1 MIIMGKRKGQF
12 FIISAVIILI
22 VLFNLSD
29 KLNLEWRAD
38 ISDTQ
43 ANDAS
48 LALQN
53 IKDSI
58 TAAVVASATEPEM
71 LEERLKS
78 TEIAQR
84 NSLKERYYT
93 NIYYNITDSDV
104 TANVTLKS
112 TEIYVEK
119 TFVVPI

>member
-1 MIIMGKRKGQF
+1 MRKRKGQF

-22 VLFNLSD
+22 VLFNLSE

-38 ISDTQ
+38 ISGAQ

-58 TAAVVASATEPEM
+58 TAAVVASASDTERLKEM
-71 LEERLKS
+71 LKS

-112 TEIYVEK
+112 TDLYVEK
-119 TFVVPI
+119 TFVVPR